1 MGRRRSRSRVPAE
14 PVEVCITEL
23 EHDSRGVGRIHSD
36 NESNNGKVVFVD
48 GALPGET
55 VIAQPV
61 RHRSSFSSA
70 VTIEVLKA
78 SPDRAKPECEYYG
91 VCGGCSLQHLNHSG
105 QIIAK
110 QAILKNNFEQ
120 LGHCQPAVWLNPI
133 TGPQWHYRRKA
144 RLGARFVRKKG
155 GILIGFREKRTN
167 FITGLHYCKVL
178 DKRFSDVLPA
188 LHQLVNELSS
198 PDRIPQIEVAA
209 GDHDAVIVVRH
220 LELLNASDLGRLRA
234 FGSDTGIQVW
244 LQPKGPDTVH
254 CIYPESPA
262 PLSYRLDD
270 YGLEMQFRANDFTQV
285 NVEINRKMIKL
296 AIELL
301 QLNESDQ
308 VLDLFCGL
316 GNFTLPVA
324 RHAGKVLGIEADDY
338 LVKAAQQ
345 NAQRNALDNVEFRT
359 GNLYEEVQPPVW
371 HGFKFNKLLLDPPR
385 SGALESIKELPN
397 AAQGPERIVYVSCN
411 PATLARDADV
421 LVNKNGYRL
430 EKAGI
435 MDMFPHTSHVE
446 SIALFVR

>member
-14 PVEVCITEL
+14 PVEVTITEL
-23 EHDSRGVGRIHSD
+23 EHDGRGVGRICSD
-36 NESNNGKVVFVD
+36 DESKNGKVVFVD

-55 VIAQPV
+55 VIARPV
-61 RHRSSFSSA
+61 RDRSSFSSA

-78 SPDRAKPECEYYG
+78 SADRVKPECEYFG
-91 VCGGCSLQHLNHSG
+91 VCGGCSLQHLNHTA
-105 QIIAK
+105 QILAK
-110 QAILKNNFEQ
+110 QTILKNNFENV
-120 LGHCQPAVWLNPI
+120 GHCQPDEWLDPV

-144 RLGARFVRKKG
+144 RLGARFVPKKG

-167 FITGLHYCKVL
+167 YITGLSHCKVL
-178 DKRFSDVLPA
+178 DKRFSDVLPS
-188 LHQLVNELSS
+188 LHQLVNELSN

-209 GDHDAVIVVRH
+209 GDSDAVIVVRH
-220 LELLNASDLGRLRA
+220 LEPLNANDLERLRS
-234 FGSDTGIQVW
+234 FGQNTGIQVW

-254 CIYPESPA
+254 CIYPGSPV

-270 YGLEMQFRANDFTQV
+270 YGIEMQFRATDFTQV
-285 NVEINRKMIKL
+285 NAEINRKMIGL

-301 QLNESDQ
+301 QPNEHDH

-316 GNFTLPVA
+316 GNFTLPIA
-324 RHAGKVLGIEADDY
+324 RHAGKVLGIEADDS
-338 LVKAAQQ
+338 LVNAARE
-345 NAQRNALDNVEFRT
+345 NSVRNEFNNVEFRT

-371 HGFKFNKLLLDPPR
+371 HGFRFNKLLLDPPR
-385 SGALESIKELPN
+385 SGALEPIKELPN
-397 AAQGPERIVYVSCN
+397 AAEGPERIVYVSCN

-430 EKAGI
+430 QQAGI